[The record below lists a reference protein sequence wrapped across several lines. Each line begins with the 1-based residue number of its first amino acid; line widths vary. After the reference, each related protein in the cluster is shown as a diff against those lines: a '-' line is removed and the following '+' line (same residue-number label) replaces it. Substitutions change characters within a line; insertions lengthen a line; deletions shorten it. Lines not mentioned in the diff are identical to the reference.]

1 MTEVKYKLWN
11 QDAKAPRFTRNG
23 DACADLYAW
32 CEESAT
38 VVWPGKTA
46 VVYTGVSLEIPDG
59 YEGLVRGR
67 SGLSSKGIH
76 VQLGTIDATYR
87 GRVGIIVS
95 NASGEPFRVL
105 NGERIAQLAIR
116 EVPPVQFVESMEL
129 GDSER
134 GAAGFGSSGVQ

>member
-1 MTEVKYKLWN
+1 MTTVKYKLWN
-11 QDAKAPRFTRNG
+11 HDAKPPQFTRDG
-23 DACADLYAW
+23 DACCDLHAW

-76 VQLGTIDATYR
+76 VQLGTIDAAYR

-116 EVPPVQFVESMEL
+116 EVPSVSFVEAMEL
-129 GDSER
+129 SDSSR
-134 GAAGFGSSGVQ
+134 GASGFGSSGTR